1 MLKNTQPQHQTQA
14 KPQLVDCKFCGKSFR
29 NKNSLGCHMWRFHK
43 EKSQKQMEQQQP
55 GNPAISLSSV
65 PPPPLPPGNPAS
77 VSVPP
82 GMLSMVPPGPS
93 DPKEEAAAPMM
104 VPTSEAD
111 L

>member
-1 MLKNTQPQHQTQA
+1 
-14 KPQLVDCKFCGKSFR
+14 
-29 NKNSLGCHMWRFHK
+29 MWRFHK

-65 PPPPLPPGNPAS
+65 PPPPPPPGNPAS

-82 GMLSMVPPGPS
+82 GMLSMVPGPS
-93 DPKEEAAAPMM
+93 DPKEEATAPMM

>member
-1 MLKNTQPQHQTQA
+1 MKQA

-43 EKSQKQMEQQQP
+43 EKSGATRQMEP
-55 GNPAISLSSV
+55 GA
-65 PPPPLPPGNPAS
+65 PPGNPAS

-82 GMLSMVPPGPS
+82 GMLSGVPGTS
-93 DPKEEAAAPMM
+93 DPKEEAPMM
-104 VPTSEAD
+104 LPTTTSEAD